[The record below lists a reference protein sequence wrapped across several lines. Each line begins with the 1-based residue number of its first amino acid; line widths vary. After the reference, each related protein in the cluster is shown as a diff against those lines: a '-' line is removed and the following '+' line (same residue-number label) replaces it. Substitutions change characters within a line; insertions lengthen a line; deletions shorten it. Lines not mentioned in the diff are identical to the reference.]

1 MKPHKALAWKA
12 INSMKRVW
20 KFSAS
25 NEMKTRVHIVTVESV
40 FQYGCESWTFISAP
54 EKSLDSC
61 YTRMLFATLNIS
73 WQSFVPNEELCVTL
87 SRISVKVAGW
97 RLGFAGHCTCFIHKE
112 LLTVKLVLWEPTH
125 GHRGPSLT
133 L

>member
-25 NEMKTRVHIVTVESV
+25 NEMKTRVHIATVESV
-40 FQYGCESWTFISAP
+40 FQYGCESWTFTSAL

-73 WQSFVPNEELCVTL
+73 WQSFVPNEELYGTL

-97 RLGFAGHCTCFIHKE
+97 RLGLAGHCACFIRKE
-112 LLTVKLVLWEPTH
+112 LLTVDLVLWEPTH